1 MGSRTARW
9 PLPLVIGGWIFLV
22 ITLLG
27 LLVGTLNL
35 LNPAAVHI
43 PFGPNGESAEGLDGI
58 VASVASSAVLGL
70 VIGVPAALL
79 SRLVLGRRMAGTM
92 RDNAGRPRGRTGS

>member
-1 MGSRTARW
+1 MAGRNNRW

-22 ITLLG
+22 IALLG

-58 VASVASSAVLGL
+58 IASVASSAVFGI

-79 SRLVLGRRMAGTM
+79 SWLVLGSRTDRKNGKMQAK
-92 RDNAGRPRGRTGS
+92 GRTRS